1 MVLGVV
7 FSPNAIIVDLQSEDK
22 EEVIAELVEQLVAH
36 IPGADRSQL
45 LSSVLN
51 REEKMS
57 TGIMPG
63 IAIPHGKSETLNG
76 IHGVIGISRSG
87 IDFDSL
93 DGKPTYLFLLIIS
106 STNESER
113 HLFVLKRL
121 AQILEN
127 KSFYKEIMEQKS
139 PSDIH
144 RVLVRYEDQLGAV

>member
-1 MVLGVV
+1 MVLGEV

-144 RVLVRYEDQLGAV
+144 RILVRYEDQLGAV

>member
-1 MVLGVV
+1 MVLGEV

>member
-1 MVLGVV
+1 
-7 FSPNAIIVDLQSEDK
+7 
-22 EEVIAELVEQLVAH
+22 
-36 IPGADRSQL
+36 
-45 LSSVLN
+45 
-51 REEKMS
+51 MS

>member
-1 MVLGVV
+1 MVLGEV

-106 STNESER
+106 CTKESER

-139 PSDIH
+139 PADIH

>member
-1 MVLGVV
+1 MVLGEV

-127 KSFYKEIMEQKS
+127 KSFYKETMEQKS

>member
-1 MVLGVV
+1 MVLGEV

-106 STNESER
+106 STNENER